1 MNFKLAKKKEKKEK
15 NSKLE
20 ISFATLDRNKVAS
33 LLGYMEKINGGGEI
47 SISPNLQL
55 HPLRLC
61 QQFSHRE
68 GIDKCKCLS
77 S

>member
-1 MNFKLAKKKEKKEK
+1 MNFKLAKKENKKK
-15 NSKLE
+15 RILN
-20 ISFATLDRNKVAS
+20 SFATLDRNKVAS
-33 LLGYMEKINGGGEI
+33 LLGYMEEINGGGEI

>member
-1 MNFKLAKKKEKKEK
+1 MNFKLAKKENKKK
-15 NSKLE
+15 RILN
-20 ISFATLDRNKVAS
+20 SFATLDRNKVAS
-33 LLGYMEKINGGGEI
+33 LLGYMEEINGEGEI